1 MFEYKKIRVFPEN
14 FLKKSVHIIDNEKD
28 AYESLSNM
36 ESDINVSKEDISAF
50 ISSKPSKQSLEKYLK
65 KFIIEDI
72 PNVKNEIVWNYTNFS
87 GLCNPSAIMFIQYSK
102 FVLDNLQKLISANH
116 SEEVIER
123 IFKESCFPEIN
134 LALYYGQ
141 TVLGVVMY
149 FIEALHYDNNL
160 STISRNHFYTHF
172 NCLESNLLKINYNI
186 IPSNISVNRY
196 LRNDKRDIFKRFVM
210 NNVGCFKSHEDG
222 HACCLILTDSLAI
235 YINNSLLSRFPL
247 VCPKNEFIETLEK
260 YHRWNKEWLFEKGHS
275 ESVPLFDV
283 IIDYD
288 RFDYDLFRQSFW
300 NNSMSGGDESCEEP
314 VLKECSK
321 ECHGKLL
328 MIIIITISFVAVI
341 VLSILCLK
349 SCLEDTEMNPSKITL
364 E

>member
-28 AYESLSNM
+28 AYESLLSM
-36 ESDINVSKEDISAF
+36 ESDINVSKEDILGF
-50 ISSKPSKQSLEKYLK
+50 ISSNPSKQSFASYLK

-72 PNVKNEIVWNYTNFS
+72 PEDKNEIVWNYTNFS
-87 GLCNPSAIMFIQYSK
+87 GLCNPSALMFIQYSK
-102 FVLDNLQKLISANH
+102 FVLDNLQRLISANH
-116 SEEVIER
+116 SEQSIKN
-123 IFKESCFPEIN
+123 IFNESSFPTIN

-141 TVLGVVMY
+141 TVLAVVLY

-160 STISRNHFYTHF
+160 NNISRNHYYTHF
-172 NCLESNLLKINYNI
+172 NCLENDVLKINYNI
-186 IPSNISVNRY
+186 VPSNISVNRY

-222 HACCLILTDSLAI
+222 HACCLILTNSMAI

-247 VCPKNEFIETLEK
+247 VCPKSEVVETLEK
-260 YHRWNKEWLFEKGHS
+260 YRRWNKEWLFEKHHS

-288 RFDYDLFRQSFW
+288 RFDYDLFRQSFG
-300 NNSMSGGDESCEEP
+300 NLSMNGGELLREP
-314 VLKECSK
+314 PNECN
-321 ECHGKLL
+321 GKLL
-328 MIIIITISFVAVI
+328 MIIIIAVSFVVVV
-341 VLSILCLK
+341 VLSIVCLK
-349 SCLEDTEMNPSKITL
+349 NCLEVSETDPSKINL
-364 E
+364 P